1 MTAMSAEN
9 PDYCVKC
16 VLNTNFPSVRLDDS
30 GVCNYCR
37 RDDSL
42 GTVLAEPTA
51 VAPEASPE
59 GYHVILAYSGGKD
72 SSYTLAMLR
81 QEYNLRVLALTV
93 DNGYLSEE
101 TLPNVKRVCAS
112 LGVDS
117 LVVAPSQD
125 LLDQTFRYANDHA
138 HLPMRSL
145 ERASAICTYCIGLVK
160 MIVYREAILRR
171 IPWIAFGW
179 TPGQTPSRRQL
190 VKLNSS
196 QVDRNFSLIRQTLNE
211 GLGDEAARI
220 VLGSGLLEGATE
232 NMPSLFYPFPGR
244 DYDESEIIRR
254 IEELGWIR
262 PTDTDANSSNCLL
275 NTFGIREHMKKLG
288 FHPYALELAT
298 LVRNG
303 SLPRDVALAKVNEP
317 IDDAV
322 VESVRQRLYGSVTEG
337 SLGE

>member
-1 MTAMSAEN
+1 MIASFVED

-16 VLNTNFPSVRLDDS
+16 ILNTNFPSVRLSDD

-37 RDDSL
+37 RDDSPE
-42 GTVLAEPTA
+42 TVPTEPITS
-51 VAPEASPE
+51 APETSPE

-72 SSYTLAMLR
+72 SSYTLALLR

-93 DNGYLSEE
+93 DNGYLSEDA
-101 TLPNVKRVCAS
+101 LANVKRVCAS
-112 LGVDS
+112 LDVDS
-117 LVVAPSQD
+117 LVAAPSQD
-125 LLDQTFRYANDHA
+125 LLNRTFRYANDRA

-160 MIVYREAILRR
+160 MLVYREAILRS

-190 VKLNSS
+190 VTLDNS
-196 QVDRNFSLIRQTLNE
+196 QVDRNFSLLRRALYE
-211 GLGDEAARI
+211 ELGDDAARI
-220 VLGSGLLEGATE
+220 VLSSGLLKETNE

-244 DYDESEIIRR
+244 DYDEAEIIGR
-254 IEELGWIR
+254 IEDLGWVR
-262 PTDTDANSSNCLL
+262 PADTDANSSNCVL
-275 NTFGIREHMKKLG
+275 NAFGIQEHMHKLG

-303 SLPRDVALAKVNEP
+303 NLTREEALTKVNEP
-317 IDDAV
+317 IDNAV
-322 VESVRQRLYGSVTEG
+322 VESVRQRLYGSVAEG
-337 SLGE
+337 SDR